1 MIDGAHGSS
10 GSPKGTIK
18 EEEEAES
25 GLNWRTIRNESEW

>member
-25 GLNWRTIRNESEW
+25 GLN